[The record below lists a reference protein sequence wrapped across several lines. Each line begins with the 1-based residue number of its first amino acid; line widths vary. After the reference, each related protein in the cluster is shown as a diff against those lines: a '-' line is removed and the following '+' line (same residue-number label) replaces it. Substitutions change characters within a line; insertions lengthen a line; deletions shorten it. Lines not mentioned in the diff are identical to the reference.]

1 MSEHLVSAVDGW
13 RPAVPL
19 GMASTFGIEPAH
31 PIDRLRRMGGHRRKA
46 SGEIGRSGLQ
56 RRKEGEA
63 TGDAQLLDANVPM
76 HHQVYSQLKRE
87 ILDGLWMGRPGFPGE
102 TELTSMFDIS
112 LITSRRALERL
123 AREGLVRRE
132 RGRRPMAI
140 YDPREARQ
148 PDSAPEMFPVGPSP
162 FEYKMLSFGVEHVPI
177 EACLAYG
184 VPPGTPLWAWRRL
197 RLFDARPHSVTF
209 NVQRVDVGESLDPAF
224 VASMSMREAL
234 NQVGRIAVRLSR
246 KIEVTFPDPGVAR
259 NLEIS
264 LQEPIR
270 RYTYQSYDSDGET
283 LDWVRI
289 LLHPRE
295 VAPVETFNLVDHTWE
310 NLGLV

>member
-1 MSEHLVSAVDGW
+1 MSDGLVGAMDDSRA
-13 RPAVPL
+13 AVPPTML
-19 GMASTFGIEPAH
+19 SAFGIELTR
-31 PIDRLRRMGGHRRKA
+31 PINCSRRFDGHRRDA
-46 SGEIGRSGLQ
+46 PGEIGRSGL
-56 RRKEGEA
+56 RRREDGEA

-102 TELTSMFDIS
+102 TELTSMFNIS

-140 YDPREARQ
+140 YDPREATE
-148 PDSAPEMFPVGPSP
+148 PDLAPEMFPVGPSP
-162 FEYKMLSFGVEHVPI
+162 FEYKMLSFGVEHVPG

-184 VPPGTPLWAWRRL
+184 LPPGTPLWAWRRL
-197 RLFDARPHSVTF
+197 RLFNNRLHSVTF
-209 NVQRVDVGESLDPAF
+209 NVQRVEVGRDLDPNS

-234 NQVGRIAVRLSR
+234 NQIGKIAVRLSR
-246 KIEVTFPDPGVAR
+246 RIEVTFPDPGVAR
-259 NLEIS
+259 NLKIS
-264 LQEPIR
+264 LQEPVR
-270 RYTYQSYDSDGET
+270 RYTYQSYDAEGNT